1 MNLLR
6 FLTVT
11 IASAVLVGCGTTD
24 PQVRAKTSQLRQGMS
39 QGQVK
44 RIFGEPNKVDHD
56 DGYHHG
62 YHPYGY
68 YGYRGYGRGGEEI
81 EWEYDNYDLKVTFRR
96 GSGAS
101 WVVKEWDY

>member
-11 IASAVLVGCGTTD
+11 VTCAVLAGCGTTD
-24 PQVRAKTSQLRQGMS
+24 PQTKAKVSQLRQGMS

-44 RIFGEPNKVDHD
+44 RIFGEPNKVEHD

-62 YHPYGY
+62 FHPYGY
-68 YGYRGYGRGGEEI
+68 YGYRGYGRDGEEV
-81 EWEYDNYDLKVTFRR
+81 EWEYDQYDLKVTFRR
-96 GSGAS
+96 GSSG